1 MRKNHQY
8 SVWIS
13 LSLILLVS
21 FISGCQVT
29 PQKVQPNT
37 NPRIFDIQG
46 CTHTS
51 PYSGKNV
58 AGVRGIVTHKIFN
71 GFYMQD
77 DLGDGLDCSSDAIF
91 VFTDQFPEVLPG
103 NMVEVDGRV
112 VEYFVGKPED
122 RNLTITEISEPKIR
136 VISQNSRL
144 PEAVVIGYGG
154 RRIPDKVI
162 DDDGLM
168 KFDVETDGID
178 FYESL
183 ESMLVQVNPGVA
195 AGPTPSYNEV
205 TIISLDTVQ
214 SETDEQIG
222 VLLLKEDDAN
232 PERIILNLNSSNT
245 DAVNLGAGLNQKI
258 LGIMDYS
265 YGNYKLNVFGR
276 VNFNEPDFPRG
287 DVVQETEKLT
297 LVSYNLE
304 NLSLNDESARF
315 KDMAR
320 QITDSLKTPDILV
333 LHEVLDDS
341 GVEDDG
347 TTSAELTI
355 SKIIDEIAARSA
367 VEYAYSQIDPM
378 NNQDG
383 GIPGGNIRS
392 IILYR
397 EDQGIFLDENPDN
410 NYFSTNPRLIEE
422 GHWRFAGT
430 RKPLAALF
438 EKDGVPFIVIAVHL
452 TSRNADSPLFG
463 NLQPIE
469 KPEELER
476 NEQAALVNQFAS
488 RFLGRFPDTRV
499 IVAGDVNDDPWSR
512 SVELMEETSLVDL
525 GRKVNASDRFSYILD
540 GNALQLDYIFTNPVP
555 GLDDEFL
562 FLHLNSVLDYTLQ
575 ISDHD
580 PVIGFIELPVSP

>member
-1 MRKNHQY
+1 
-8 SVWIS
+8 
-13 LSLILLVS
+13 
-21 FISGCQVT
+21 
-29 PQKVQPNT
+29 
-37 NPRIFDIQG
+37 
-46 CTHTS
+46 
-51 PYSGKNV
+51 
-58 AGVRGIVTHKIFN
+58 
-71 GFYMQD
+71 MQD

-103 NMVEVDGRV
+103 NMVEVDGKV

-183 ESMLVQVNPGVA
+183 ESMLVQVNTGVV
-195 AGPTPSYNEV
+195 AGPRNSYNEV

-315 KDMAR
+315 KDIAR

-397 EDQGIFLDENPDN
+397 EDKGIFLDENPDN

-438 EKDGVPFIVIAVHL
+438 EKDGVPFVVIAVHL

-512 SVELMEETSLVDL
+512 TVELMEETSLVDL